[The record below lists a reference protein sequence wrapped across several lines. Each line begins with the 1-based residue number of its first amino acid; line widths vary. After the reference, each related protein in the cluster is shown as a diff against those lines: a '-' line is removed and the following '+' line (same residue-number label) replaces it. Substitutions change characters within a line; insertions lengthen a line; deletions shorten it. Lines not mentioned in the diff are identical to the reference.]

1 MKVIIIYCLFFLFF
15 LLGNIQKKVKL
26 GILTG
31 EFYYEK
37 TPNGDMLIVE
47 YRKRKTKKWKIASIK
62 EEKLLKT
69 LKYIK

>member
-37 TPNGDMLIVE
+37 KPNGDILMVE
-47 YRKRKTKKWKIASIK
+47 YKRRKTKKWKVASTK
-62 EEKLLKT
+62 EEKT
-69 LKYIK
+69 LKILRYIK